1 MEARQPDPT
10 LVSYVHI
17 MYGLHALSALIGIT
31 SSVTVAGSFIFGI
44 PSIIAIIMNYVRR
57 TEAEGTWLD
66 SHFAWQRRTFWYAAF
81 WTLMTGIVSGLLLCI
96 TIIGIPFGIQAF
108 KLRVRA
114 RGPFG
119 RTIVDD
125 PLAGAGEDHVMLAD
139 HV

>member
-57 TEAEGTWLD
+57 NEAEGTWLE
-66 SHFAWQRRTFWYAAF
+66 SHFSWQRRTFWYAAF
-81 WTLMTGIVSGLLLCI
+81 WTLMTGIVSGLLL
-96 TIIGIPFGIQAF
+96 IILVGVVTWFLGLAIIALWIIYRV
-108 KLRVRA
+108 LRGWIA
-114 RGPFG
+114 LGGG
-119 RTIVDD
+119 RS
-125 PLAGAGEDHVMLAD
+125 A
-139 HV
+139 